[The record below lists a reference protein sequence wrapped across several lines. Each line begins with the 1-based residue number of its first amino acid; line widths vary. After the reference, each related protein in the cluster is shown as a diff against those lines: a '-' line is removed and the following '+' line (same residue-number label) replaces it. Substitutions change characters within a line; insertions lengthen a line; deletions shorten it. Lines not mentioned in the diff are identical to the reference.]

1 MVVKIADFF
10 LKFTVKSRWHNTT
23 AVYIPTYTQ
32 GMSMTEIRGA
42 ALNTHFSML
51 NFNNYVEICFKSN
64 TEFSNMMSFLVK

>member
-1 MVVKIADFF
+1 MGFANKSHLHRAYLV
-10 LKFTVKSRWHNTT
+10 TVPEYLSQS
-23 AVYIPTYTQ
+23 VPTYTQ
-32 GMSMTEIRGA
+32 GMSMTEMRGA